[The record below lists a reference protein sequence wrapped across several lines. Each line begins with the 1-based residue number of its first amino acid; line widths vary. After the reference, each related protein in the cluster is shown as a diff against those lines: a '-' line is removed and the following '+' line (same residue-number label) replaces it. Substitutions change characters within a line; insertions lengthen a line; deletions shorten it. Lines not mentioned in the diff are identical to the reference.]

1 MIELNMAKFNVKN
14 PQTGEYEP
22 LDGAS
27 QAKVQSDWN
36 QTDNST
42 EDFIK
47 NKPNLGIAASKNV
60 DQVPT
65 LSSTNLVESNGV
77 AVALSGK
84 ADLENGKIPISQL
97 PPTVIERMV
106 TVADDTARF
115 ALTINEVQLGDTV
128 KVVSTNKM
136 YMVIDTGNLDKEAG
150 YQVYVAGRAA
160 EAVADQ
166 NGNTINTTYATVA
179 ALNDKVD
186 KVLGKGLSTN
196 DFDNTYKAKVDMTKT
211 EWINT
216 RNQYDQLVSDDYDLY
231 FVVEDGGN

>member
-36 QTDNST
+36 QTDNSA

-47 NKPNLGIAASKNV
+47 NKPNLGAAANKNV

-77 AVALSGK
+77 AAALSGK

-160 EAVADQ
+160 ELVADQ
-166 NGNTINTTYATVA
+166 NGNTINTTYATA
-179 ALNDKVD
+179 TALNDKVD

-211 EWINT
+211 GWINT

-231 FVVEDGGN
+231 FIVEDGGN

>member
-14 PQTGEYEP
+14 PQTGEFES

-27 QAKVQSDWN
+27 QARVQSDWN
-36 QTDNST
+36 QTDNSA

-47 NKPNLGIAASKNV
+47 NKPNLGTAASKNV

-115 ALTINEVQLGDTV
+115 ALTTADVQLGDTV

-160 EAVADQ
+160 EAIADQ
-166 NGNTINTTYATVA
+166 NGNTINTTYATVTALNTKQA
-179 ALNDKVD
+179 ALVVGTNLDNVPVQD
-186 KVLGKGLSTN
+186 SVNPITSGGVYTVLGN
-196 DFDNTYKAKVDMTKT
+196 
-211 EWINT
+211 INT
-216 RNQYDQLVSDDYDLY
+216 VLEEVL
-231 FVVEDGGN
+231 